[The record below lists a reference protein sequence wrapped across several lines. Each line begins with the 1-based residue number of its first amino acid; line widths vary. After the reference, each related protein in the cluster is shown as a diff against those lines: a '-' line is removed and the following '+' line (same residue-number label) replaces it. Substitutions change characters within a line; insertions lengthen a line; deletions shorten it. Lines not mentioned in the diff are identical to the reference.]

1 MQTAATPRLK
11 YHPNA
16 YQFIFAA
23 LRYTQQELGRG
34 IESESDESKD
44 AHISGAELL
53 EGIRQ
58 FGLQEFGLM
67 ARTVFRG
74 WGIERTEDFGRVV
87 FELVERGE
95 MRKTENDQLSD
106 FVDVYE
112 FTTALD
118 GAYKIDCSVAFKSD

>member
-1 MQTAATPRLK
+1 MQSTASRLK

-23 LRYTQQELGRG
+23 LRHTQQILGKQMNP
-34 IESESDESKD
+34 EQLTAD
-44 AHISGAELL
+44 AHISGPQLL

-58 FGLQEFGLM
+58 LGLQEFGLM
-67 ARTVFRG
+67 TRTVFNG
-74 WGIERTEDFGRVV
+74 WGVHNTEDFGRIV

-95 MRKTENDQLSD
+95 MRKTEHDHIHD

-112 FTTALD
+112 FDTALD
-118 GAYKIDCSVAFKSD
+118 GTYQIDCSSAFRP

>member
-34 IESESDESKD
+34 IESESEEAPD
-44 AHISGAELL
+44 AHISGTELL

-58 FGLQEFGLM
+58 FALQEFGLL

-74 WGIERTEDFGRVV
+74 WGIEQTEDFGRVV

-112 FTTALD
+112 FAQAFD
-118 GAYKIDCSVAFKSD
+118 EAYKIDCSVAFQSN